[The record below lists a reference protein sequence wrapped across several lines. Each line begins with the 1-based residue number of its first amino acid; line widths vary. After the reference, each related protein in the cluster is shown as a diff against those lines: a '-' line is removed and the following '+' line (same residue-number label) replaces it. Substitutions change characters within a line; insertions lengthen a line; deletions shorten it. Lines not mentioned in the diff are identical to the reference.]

1 MRMAKISELRD
12 GLSRYIEYVRT
23 GGRVLIMDRNRPVAE
38 IVPLEASG
46 RARGAT
52 DEARLD
58 ALQRQG
64 LIRRGTGR
72 IPSEALRGTGPAGGS
87 RVLEALLDERAS
99 GR

>member
-1 MRMAKISELRD
+1 MARISELRD

-46 RARGAT
+46 KGRATT
-52 DEARLD
+52 DGARLD
-58 ALQRQG
+58 DLQRQG

-72 IPSEALRGTGPAGGS
+72 IPPEAVRGAGPARGA
-87 RVLEALLDERAS
+87 RVLEALLEERES

>member
-1 MRMAKISELRD
+1 MAKITELRD

-38 IVPLEASG
+38 IVPLGASG
-46 RARGAT
+46 EGRGTT
-52 DEARLD
+52 DGARLD

-72 IPSEALRGTGPAGGS
+72 IPPEAVRGSGPAKGA
-87 RVLEALLDERAS
+87 RVLKALLAERES